1 MKYHSSVD
9 VLQLLNNVK
18 TIFSSQA
25 MRKTGVGWI
34 WPMDVS
40 LATSDFRQTRRP
52 CCEKDFQIQ
61 SSEENNLFHIYP
73 LF

>member
-1 MKYHSSVD
+1 MKYHSSVGCFAAFS
-9 VLQLLNNVK
+9 NVK

-25 MRKTGVGWI
+25 MKNRGGLI

-52 CCEKDFQIQ
+52 CREKDFQIQ